1 MILDIMK
8 ILVRSEFLALPA
20 GTVFSKYEPYA
31 FGDLSIKGGTI
42 QPDSD
47 FFYQQLT
54 DSVECSSSDELR
66 KILSSAV
73 SSGSSIELDLYSTS
87 RDGEFKKN
95 QLFAVWERR
104 DVERLISRLQET
116 L

>member
-1 MILDIMK
+1 MK

-31 FGDLSIKGGTI
+31 FDDLSIKGGTI

-95 QLFAVWERR
+95 QLFAVWEHR
-104 DVERLISRLQET
+104 DVERLILRLQAT